1 MFLYFRGLEGNH
13 GGKVMAKGDGA
24 FEKWLEDASV
34 PERKLSSEQ
43 RSVLQATFAFL
54 EHCGRS
60 YTSLRIV
67 GHFLLH
73 CQVGLKKA
81 QVARLLK
88 VTPAT
93 IWRQSKLSSRDVVRE
108 IQHRLSGRPY
118 GKLLPRYAGPVAEF
132 LLTHPEAD
140 RSDVLDF
147 IERTWQVQV
156 SVTALHNF
164 LKTYGLDR
172 ASRIAATTA
181 AKPAAADPATS
192 EEALIKVLGEPPT
205 PGRPLPVLPQDF
217 FLATPSTPVPSC
229 CSPKCS
235 TGGKSPNNVSRMSTA
250 RCSGAS

>member
-1 MFLYFRGLEGNH
+1 MVKDG
-13 GGKVMAKGDGA
+13 GA
-24 FEKWLEDASV
+24 FEKWLEGANV

-54 EHCGRS
+54 ENCGRD

-73 CQVGLKKA
+73 CQLGLKKA
-81 QVARLLK
+81 QVARLLN
-88 VTPAT
+88 VTPPT
-93 IWRQSKLSSRDVVRE
+93 VWRHSKLSSREAVRE

-132 LLTHPEAD
+132 LVTHPEAG

-147 IERTWQVQV
+147 IERTWQIQV

-172 ASRIAATTA
+172 ASRVAATTTA
-181 AKPAAADPATS
+181 ADLAAADPATS
-192 EEALIKVLGEPPT
+192 EQALIKVLDEPPA
-205 PGRPLPVLPQDF
+205 PGRPLPVLSQDF
-217 FLATPSTPVPSC
+217 FLATPSTPVPSYS
-229 CSPKCS
+229 SPKCS
-235 TGGKSPNNVSRMSTA
+235 AGGKSRNSASRMSTA
-250 RCSGAS
+250 RCCGAS